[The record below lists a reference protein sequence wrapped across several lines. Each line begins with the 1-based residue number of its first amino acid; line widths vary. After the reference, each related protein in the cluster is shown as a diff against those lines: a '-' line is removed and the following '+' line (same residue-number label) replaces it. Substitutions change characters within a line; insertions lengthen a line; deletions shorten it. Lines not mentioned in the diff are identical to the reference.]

1 MGEPMTPT
9 PTPQEVLA
17 YFDAYAEGRMTPERA
32 RLRIEFALSAYQQE
46 VERLTKERDEALLP
60 AEGRCSAGH
69 RPSLQYDLTEC
80 GGEKGCVACD
90 RDAAEARV
98 RELEQIVADRDKAL
112 ALRNAEVNTWMRDA
126 FDAQDRVTA
135 LMAEVER
142 LTKERDDWKLATDQF
157 HGMWSDAEARAAD
170 AKRAAFAE
178 AAQYIRDLSVA
189 AGRDTPD
196 MQALADLIERLAA
209 QAVPPGFCASCT
221 PDIRPQCE
229 SASWC
234 MRPRAVP
241 PGATEDTP

>member
-1 MGEPMTPT
+1 MSET
-9 PTPQEVLA
+9 PTPQEVQDLIA
-17 YFDAYAEGRMTPERA
+17 KVKALPAAGASGHHTLRA
-32 RLRIEFALSAYQQE
+32 AAAALSAYQQE

-98 RELEQIVADRDKAL
+98 RELEQIVAD
-112 ALRNAEVNTWMRDA
+112 
-126 FDAQDRVTA
+126 
-135 LMAEVER
+135 
-142 LTKERDDWKLATDQF
+142 RDDWKLATDQF

>member
-1 MGEPMTPT
+1 MSET
-9 PTPQEVLA
+9 PTPQEVQDLIA
-17 YFDAYAEGRMTPERA
+17 KVKALPAAGASGHHTLRA
-32 RLRIEFALSAYQQE
+32 AAAALSAYQQE

-178 AAQYIRDLSVA
+178 AAQDA
-189 AGRDTPD
+189 KAHAGNY
-196 MQALADLIERLAA
+196 ADDSREARTLRSFARWLAA
-209 QAVPPGFCASCT
+209 QAVPPGAT
-221 PDIRPQCE
+221 EEAQR
-229 SASWC
+229 
-234 MRPRAVP
+234 
-241 PGATEDTP
+241 GATSQ